1 MRGGRCIRDTRKDRG
16 RKCDCRLCPP
26 GSRNCRG
33 RIRGKGRDRIRGRG
47 GNRGLFGGKEELY
60 MVVEIEE

>member
-26 GSRNCRG
+26 
-33 RIRGKGRDRIRGRG
+33 
-47 GNRGLFGGKEELY
+47 
-60 MVVEIEE
+60 VEIVEEE